1 MEEQKV
7 IVGEF
12 ENELYAKKKKREL
25 ESAGINANILKE
37 DSDVFIIFSEES
49 KGVQLVIP
57 GTQLEEAK
65 KILNTKFY

>member
-12 ENELYAKKKKREL
+12 ENELYAEIAKREL
-25 ESAGINANILKE
+25 EFAGINANILKE
-37 DSDVFIIFSEES
+37 DSDVFIVFSEES
-49 KGVQLVIP
+49 RGVQLVIP